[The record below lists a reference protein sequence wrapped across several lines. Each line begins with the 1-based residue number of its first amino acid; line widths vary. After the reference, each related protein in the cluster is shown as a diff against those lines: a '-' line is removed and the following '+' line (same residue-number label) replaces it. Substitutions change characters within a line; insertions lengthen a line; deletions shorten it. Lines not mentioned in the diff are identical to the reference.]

1 MTAQDIADAV
11 SVDMRR
17 LISNS
22 GADLLVILGWI
33 DRVHKEVLH
42 SSVYAAFNIAQ
53 TTISTVASQ
62 SVYTLPPD
70 VRRVRTIYN
79 RTLSQLILPLEPTAE
94 PATAMEHATP
104 AIGGPQAPDAKI
116 LTIRVHGPFPLY
128 YQRVGNQLILFPEPR
143 LAGNSIEV
151 TYEKT
156 VPTIT
161 SAVQPLTV
169 PDDGKDV
176 MVAGVNALAAM
187 YLKRNDEA
195 QHWYAVY
202 QKLLG
207 SETQS

>member
-17 LISNS
+17 LIANS
-22 GADLLVILGWI
+22 GADLSVILGWI

-62 SVYTLPPD
+62 SVYILPFD
-70 VRRVRTIYN
+70 IRRVRTVYN

-104 AIGGPQAPDAKI
+104 AVGGPQAPDAKI

-151 TYEKT
+151 TYERT

-195 QHWYAVY
+195 QHWYGVY

-207 SETQS
+207 GMAQT

>member
-1 MTAQDIADAV
+1 MTAQEIADAV
-11 SVDMRR
+11 SIDMRR
-17 LISNS
+17 LISNTDP
-22 GADLLVILGWI
+22 DLSVILGWI
-33 DRVHKEVLH
+33 DRVHKQVLH

-53 TTISTVASQ
+53 ITISTVANTAS
-62 SVYTLPPD
+62 YTLPSN
-70 VRRVRTIYN
+70 VRRIRTVYN

-116 LTIRVHGPFPLY
+116 LSIRVHGPYPLY
-128 YQRVGNQLILFPEPR
+128 YQRVGSQLILFPHPR
-143 LAGNSIEV
+143 LSNNQIEV

-161 SAVQPLTV
+161 SASTVLTV

-176 MVAGVNALAAM
+176 MVAGVNALVAL

-195 QHWYAVY
+195 QQWYAMY
-202 QKLLG
+202 QKLLSG
-207 SETQS
+207 ETQA